1 MAASTPAQALSQATC
16 FACGEGNPHGLRLRF
31 TCVEAGRVEAGWEP
45 RREFEGFQGV
55 IHGGIVS
62 TVLDEAMSKAVSSLG
77 WQALTAELRV
87 RLKHTVCSGES
98 LQVRGWV
105 VERRKRRIV
114 TEATLTDGQGVE
126 KARAWATFLQ
136 LG

>member
-1 MAASTPAQALSQATC
+1 MAASTPPQALAQPSC
-16 FACGEGNPHGLRLRF
+16 FACGEGNPHGLQLRF
-31 TCVEAGRVEAGWEP
+31 TCIEPGRVEAGWEP

-62 TVLDEAMSKAVSSLG
+62 TVLDEAMSKAVSSQK

-87 RLKHTVCSGES
+87 RLKHAVGPGES

-105 VERRKRRIV
+105 VERRKRRIL

-126 KARAWATFLQ
+126 KAHAWATFL
-136 LG
+136 LAG